1 MKKILDHLGINYT
14 IGIGEAAF
22 YGPKLD
28 VQMKNVHG
36 KEDTIVTVQIDQ
48 MLAEL
53 FDMEYIDVD
62 GTKRRPYII
71 HRTSLGCYER
81 TLALLIEKYAG
92 ALPLWISP
100 EQIRILPVTDRAQ
113 NYAEEILALLSKR
126 GIRGTIDDRNEKIGY
141 KIRQAQLEKIPYF
154 FIVGD
159 KEVEEKTISLRSRRD
174 GDFGAMPMQDV
185 IEKIFEENETRA
197 R

>member
-1 MKKILDHLGINYT
+1 MDLN
-14 IGIGEAAF
+14 
-22 YGPKLD
+22 D

-53 FDMEYIDVD
+53 LTWSILTLTEQSAV
-62 GTKRRPYII
+62 RII

-100 EQIRILPVTDRAQ
+100 EQI
-113 NYAEEILALLSKR
+113 K
-126 GIRGTIDDRNEKIGY
+126 
-141 KIRQAQLEKIPYF
+141 F
-154 FIVGD
+154 FCY
-159 KEVEEKTISLRSRRD
+159 R
-174 GDFGAMPMQDV
+174 
-185 IEKIFEENETRA
+185 
-197 R
+197 